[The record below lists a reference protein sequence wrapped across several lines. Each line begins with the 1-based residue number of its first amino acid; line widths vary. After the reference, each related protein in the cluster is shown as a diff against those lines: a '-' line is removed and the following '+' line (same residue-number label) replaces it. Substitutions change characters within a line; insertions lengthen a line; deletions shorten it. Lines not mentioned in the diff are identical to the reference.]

1 MLTEPRRQGST
12 TKSLGLTRASFS
24 IQASQHS
31 TLNTGYSTLNTGSL
45 CLLWVVL
52 LLVAWVLRGALREVV
67 VFGAIPRMS
76 PPLRPPPRHHRR
88 RRWNTFAVMPASPPA
103 SPWLRHRHPPR
114 RRTPPARDSCAVH
127 ATPSMS
133 QGAPHRGDPPRAT
146 HCPWQPRHWWYCS
159 HHSVAGPRPA
169 R

>member
-24 IQASQHS
+24 IQASQH
-31 TLNTGYSTLNTGSL
+31 STLNTGSL

-76 PPLRPPPRHHRR
+76 PPLRLPPRHHRR
-88 RRWNTFAVMPASPPA
+88 RRRNTFAVTPASPPA
-103 SPWLRHRHPPR
+103 SSWLHHRHPPR
-114 RRTPPARDSCAVH
+114 RRTPPARDSCAVP
-127 ATPSMS
+127 AAPSMS
-133 QGAPHRGDPPRAT
+133 RGAPRRGDPPHVT
-146 HCPWQPRHWWYCS
+146 HCPRQPRHWWYCS
-159 HHSVAGPRPA
+159 TIL
-169 R
+169 

>member
-88 RRWNTFAVMPASPPA
+88 RRRNTFAVTPASPPA

-114 RRTPPARDSCAVH
+114 RRTPLARDSCAVR
-127 ATPSMS
+127 ATPCRHLCHEVRLVAVILLVPLTVP
-133 QGAPHRGDPPRAT
+133 GNLAT
-146 HCPWQPRHWWYCS
+146 GGT
-159 HHSVAGPRPA
+159 VATIL
-169 R
+169 

>member
-76 PPLRPPPRHHRR
+76 PLLRPPPRHHRR
-88 RRWNTFAVMPASPPA
+88 RRRGRNRPPHGEPTPWEIYLAPNLKTRPKYLQHTADPASPP
-103 SPWLRHRHPPR
+103 SPALTRPPER
-114 RRTPPARDSCAVH
+114 RGKQADRSRAEIACPPLLF
-127 ATPSMS
+127 T
-133 QGAPHRGDPPRAT
+133 
-146 HCPWQPRHWWYCS
+146 
-159 HHSVAGPRPA
+159 VAGEKGKEE
-169 R
+169 